1 MAVSAKM
8 EFCFIIILIMTLSF
22 YATSFVYANS
32 IANEST
38 EWILPFG
45 VGNILK
51 IECLDGSFVD
61 MVEDCPAADT
71 CKSLKFV
78 NESVLE
84 CSKVSLVD

>member
-1 MAVSAKM
+1 M
-8 EFCFIIILIMTLSF
+8 EFFSIIILIMTVSF
-22 YATSFVYANS
+22 YATSFVYANTV
-32 IANEST
+32 ANKST
-38 EWILPFG
+38 EWILPFS

-61 MVEDCPAADT
+61 MVEDCPATDT